1 MTEIRTERHRT
12 GTVCLVCAGT
22 QAENFVHA
30 GSPGSWY
37 SASFHGVRLYAG
49 PFCSVSCLQTFL
61 SWSRP
66 DQYRCIFGSAR
77 LGRYM
82 TRMARKVGRAGQHDY
97 TVAVTTVHEPC
108 PHTRCANRKYKDGVA
123 YCDVSLLHT
132 FEFTEREWTPDS
144 QYEAAS

>member
-1 MTEIRTERHRT
+1 MTEIRTERHRE
-12 GTVCLVCAGT
+12 GNVCLVCEGT

-30 GSPGSWY
+30 GSPGSWIY
-37 SASFHGVRLYAG
+37 ASFHGVSLYAG
-49 PFCSVSCLQTFL
+49 PFCSVACCQIFL
-61 SWSRP
+61 SSSRSE
-66 DQYRCIFGSAR
+66 QYRRIFGSAR

-82 TRMARKVGRAGQHDY
+82 TWMARKVRRTGQHDY

-132 FEFTEREWTPDS
+132 LEFTEREWTPDS
-144 QYEAAS
+144 QYGAAS